1 MALNALFT
9 GSSALTANAQV
20 LDVVGNN
27 LANLNT
33 VGFKGQRVQ
42 FKDLLYQSV
51 QAGTALSGNIGST
64 NPQQIGFGVQTGAI
78 DTLFEQGSSTA
89 TGRDLDVSIS
99 GNGFFVTNDGTR
111 NLYTRSGAFAVD
123 SSGFLVDSNTGFRVQ
138 RFGSAGEGGPGVPG
152 FQTIGDLRIRVP
164 FGATAPG
171 IQTSVVNFQGN
182 LSAALVSTDA
192 PVDTAIQVFDSQSNP
207 RALTVSFQKTAN
219 VREFS
224 VAATITGVDPAD
236 IAISPSL
243 ITFDSQG
250 LLDNGNGTPNEPIL
264 LTMTISNF
272 PSPGIT
278 QTINLNLGTEGQTG
292 GVTNFGGPS
301 TTGAI
306 TQDGSG
312 AGTLTDVNVD
322 QAGVLQGI
330 FTNGRVLA
338 LAQLGIAV
346 FPNTGGLNR
355 EGNNNFST
363 SSASGEALIGVAGT
377 GGRGLTARGT
387 LEGSNVDISIEFSRL
402 IIAQRGFQVNTR
414 TITAANEIL
423 QDLANIIR

>member
-9 GSSALTANAQV
+9 GSSALSANSQV

-78 DTLFEQGSSTA
+78 GTLFDQGSSTA
-89 TGRDLDVSIS
+89 TGRDLDVSIA
-99 GNGFFVTNDGTR
+99 GNGFFVVNDGVR
-111 NLYTRSGAFAVD
+111 NLYTRSGAFDVD

-138 RFGSAGEGGPGVPG
+138 RFGGVGEGGPGVPG

-164 FGATAPG
+164 FGAIAPG

-182 LSAALVSTDA
+182 LSAALVATDP
-192 PVDTAIQVFDSQSNP
+192 PVDTGIQIFDSQSNP

-224 VAATITGVDPAD
+224 VSATISGVAAAD
-236 IAISPSL
+236 ISIAPTNV
-243 ITFDSQG
+243 TFNAQG
-250 LLDNGNGTPNEPIL
+250 LLDDGDATPNEPIM
-264 LTMTISNF
+264 LTLTVNNF
-272 PSPGIT
+272 PSTGIT
-278 QTINLNLGTEGQTG
+278 QTINLNLGVEGQPG
-292 GVTNFGGPS
+292 GVSNFGGPS

-312 AGTLTDVNVD
+312 AGSLTDVNID
-322 QAGVLQGI
+322 QSGVLQGI

-338 LAQLGIAV
+338 LGQLGIAS
-346 FPNTGGLNR
+346 FPNIGGLNR

-363 SSASGEALIGVAGT
+363 SSASGEPLIGVAGT
-377 GGRGLTARGT
+377 GGRGLTSRGT

-423 QDLANIIR
+423 QELANVIR